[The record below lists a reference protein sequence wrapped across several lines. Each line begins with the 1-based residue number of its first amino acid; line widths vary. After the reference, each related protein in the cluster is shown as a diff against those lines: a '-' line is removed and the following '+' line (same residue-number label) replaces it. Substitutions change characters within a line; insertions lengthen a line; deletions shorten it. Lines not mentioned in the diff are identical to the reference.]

1 MLIVC
6 DSKKQKPSKYSSMK
20 EMITKFWYL
29 FNGIYHEVVK
39 KNKIFICRCG
49 KSVQY
54 KLSMIQNFSIKN
66 KNTYVYLHKTFL
78 ERKTRNFIPLPIGWS
93 Y

>member
-1 MLIVC
+1 
-6 DSKKQKPSKYSSMK
+6 
-20 EMITKFWYL
+20 MINKFRYL

-39 KNKIFICRCG
+39 KNKICICRGG

-66 KNTYVYLHKTFL
+66 KIHMCICTKHFWKERRETLYHYL
-78 ERKTRNFIPLPIGWS
+78 
-93 Y
+93 